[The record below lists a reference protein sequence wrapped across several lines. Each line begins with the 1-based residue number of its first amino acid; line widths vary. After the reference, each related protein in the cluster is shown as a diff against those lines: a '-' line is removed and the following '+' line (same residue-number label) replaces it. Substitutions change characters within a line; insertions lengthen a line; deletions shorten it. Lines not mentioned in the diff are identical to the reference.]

1 MLHVMDWCKLWDV
14 KTVNEL
20 LMNQTYFDSS
30 DDVVA
35 SWRRFRN
42 LYEVYNYSMVFNLQA
57 A

>member
-1 MLHVMDWCKLWDV
+1 
-14 KTVNEL
+14 
-20 LMNQTYFDSS
+20 MNQTYFDSS